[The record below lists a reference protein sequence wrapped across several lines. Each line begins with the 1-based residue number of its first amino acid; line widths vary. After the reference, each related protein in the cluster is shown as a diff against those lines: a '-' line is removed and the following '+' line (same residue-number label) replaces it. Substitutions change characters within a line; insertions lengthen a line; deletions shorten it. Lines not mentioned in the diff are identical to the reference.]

1 MPEKA
6 TISIYT
12 VSGTLVKTI
21 KKDDNLASIDWDLKN
36 DYGIPVASGLYV
48 FHVRTSLWD
57 EGKQEMIEKDKVIK
71 WFGALRPVDLDTF

>member
-1 MPEKA
+1 M
-6 TISIYT
+6 
-12 VSGTLVKTI
+12 
-21 KKDDNLASIDWDLKN
+21 ASIDWDLKN

-57 EGKQEMIEKDKVIK
+57 EANQEMVEKDKVIK